1 MKRRHRQKH
10 TILTV
15 LPLAYQDGRDRY
27 VGLLQYIAKH
37 RAKWNV
43 HLVREN
49 IPRRTLERELE
60 SGIDGI
66 ITNADMIG
74 NSFVPL
80 IPPDMPCVVTD
91 PINPECFE
99 ASLKNVAF
107 VDADSEEIGRLGA
120 NYLFGQ
126 GNYTSFG
133 FIGLD
138 EPFHWSQTR
147 LQSFRQTLAEKGV
160 ECSVLNVRRNT
171 MHEAD
176 TTSAMCEW
184 AAALHRPAA
193 VMAASD
199 ELARQFVEA
208 IAAHGLSSPND
219 IAVLGV
225 DNEWI
230 FCTHMQPTL
239 SSVQPDFERAGFL
252 AAQCLDRMMRAG
264 GGNIRMTCPVKTIVG
279 RESTAPSNTAGL
291 MIRRAEEF
299 IHDHPS
305 SVTCVGDVARHLKVS
320 RRLLDLRFHAITGK
334 TVLSAIQDEQLDRV
348 RDLLRTTS
356 LSITEIS
363 TLCNFRSENH
373 LKSLFKKTFGI
384 TMRDYRKSAETGR
397 TRTRSGACPHQLA
410 VPNAS
415 RRTL

>member
-10 TILTV
+10 TILAV

-37 RAKWNV
+37 RARWNV

-49 IPRRTLERELE
+49 IQRRTLERELKG
-60 SGIDGI
+60 GIDGI
-66 ITNADMIG
+66 IANTDMIG
-74 NSFVPL
+74 NSLIPL

-91 PINPECFE
+91 AIHPECFE
-99 ASLKNVAF
+99 TALRNVAF
-107 VDADSEEIGRLGA
+107 VDADSNEIGRLGA
-120 NYLFGQ
+120 NYLSGQ
-126 GNYTSFG
+126 GNYTTFG

-147 LQSFRQTLAEKGV
+147 SQSFRQTLAGKGV
-160 ECSVLNVRRNT
+160 ECSVLNVRRSA
-171 MHEAD
+171 MHEDD
-176 TTSAMCEW
+176 TLRAMCEW
-184 AAALHRPAA
+184 AAGLHRPAA

-208 IAAHGLSSPND
+208 IAARGLGSPND

-239 SSVQPDFERAGFL
+239 SSIQPDFERAGFL
-252 AAQCLDRMMRAG
+252 AAECLDRMMRSG
-264 GGNIRMTCPVKTIVG
+264 GTGRNGIRITCPVKTIVG

-320 RRLLDLRFHAITGK
+320 RRLLDLRFRAITGK
-334 TVLSAIQDEQLDRV
+334 TVLSAIQDEQLNRV

-363 TLCNFRSENH
+363 SRCNFRSENH
-373 LKSLFKKTFGI
+373 LKSLFKKTYGI
-384 TMRDYRKSAETGR
+384 TMRDF
-397 TRTRSGACPHQLA
+397 
-410 VPNAS
+410 
-415 RRTL
+415 RRRP

>member
-10 TILTV
+10 TILAV

-49 IPRRTLERELE
+49 IQRRTLERELKG
-60 SGIDGI
+60 GIDGI
-66 ITNADMIG
+66 IANTDMIG
-74 NSFVPL
+74 NSLIPL

-91 PINPECFE
+91 AIHPECFE
-99 ASLKNVAF
+99 TALRNVSF
-107 VDADSEEIGRLGA
+107 VDADSNEIGRLGA
-120 NYLFGQ
+120 NYLAGQ
-126 GNYTSFG
+126 GNYTTFG

-147 LQSFRQTLAEKGV
+147 SQSFRQTLAGKGV
-160 ECSVLNVRRNT
+160 ECSVLNVRRSA
-171 MHEAD
+171 MHEDD
-176 TTSAMCEW
+176 TLRAMCEW
-184 AAALHRPAA
+184 AAGLHRPAA

-208 IAAHGLSSPND
+208 IAVRGLGSPND

-239 SSVQPDFERAGFL
+239 SSIQPDFERAGFL
-252 AAQCLDRMMRAG
+252 AAECLDRMMRSG
-264 GGNIRMTCPVKTIVG
+264 GTGRNGIRITCPVKTIVG

-320 RRLLDLRFHAITGK
+320 RRLLDLRFRAITGK
-334 TVLSAIQDEQLDRV
+334 TVLSAIQDEQLNRV

-363 TLCNFRSENH
+363 SRCNFRSENH
-373 LKSLFKKTFGI
+373 LKSLFKKTYGI
-384 TMRDYRKSAETGR
+384 TMRDF
-397 TRTRSGACPHQLA
+397 
-410 VPNAS
+410 
-415 RRTL
+415 RRRP

>member
-10 TILTV
+10 TILAV

-37 RAKWNV
+37 RARWNV

-49 IPRRTLERELE
+49 IQRRTLERELKG
-60 SGIDGI
+60 GIDGI
-66 ITNADMIG
+66 IANTDMIG
-74 NSFVPL
+74 NSLIPL

-91 PINPECFE
+91 AIHPECFE
-99 ASLKNVAF
+99 TALRNVAF
-107 VDADSEEIGRLGA
+107 VDADSNEIGRLGA
-120 NYLFGQ
+120 NYLAGQ
-126 GNYTSFG
+126 GNYTTFG

-147 LQSFRQTLAEKGV
+147 SQSFRQTLAGKGV
-160 ECSVLNVRRNT
+160 ECSVLNVRRSA
-171 MHEAD
+171 MHEDD
-176 TTSAMCEW
+176 TLRAMCEW
-184 AAALHRPAA
+184 AAGLHRPAA

-208 IAAHGLSSPND
+208 IAARGLGSPND

-239 SSVQPDFERAGFL
+239 SSIQPDFERAGFL
-252 AAQCLDRMMRAG
+252 AAECLDRMMRIG
-264 GGNIRMTCPVKTIVG
+264 CTGRNGMRITCPVKTIVG

-320 RRLLDLRFHAITGK
+320 RRLLDLRFRAITGK
-334 TVLSAIQDEQLDRV
+334 TVLSAIQDEQLNRV

-363 TLCNFRSENH
+363 SRCNFRSENH
-373 LKSLFKKTFGI
+373 LKSLFKKTYGI
-384 TMRDYRKSAETGR
+384 TMRDF
-397 TRTRSGACPHQLA
+397 
-410 VPNAS
+410 
-415 RRTL
+415 RRRP

>member
-10 TILTV
+10 TILAV

-37 RAKWNV
+37 RARWNV

-49 IPRRTLERELE
+49 IQRRTLERELKG
-60 SGIDGI
+60 GIDGI
-66 ITNADMIG
+66 IANTDMIG
-74 NSFVPL
+74 NSLIPL

-91 PINPECFE
+91 AIHPECFE
-99 ASLKNVAF
+99 TALRNVAF
-107 VDADSEEIGRLGA
+107 VDADSNEIGRLGA
-120 NYLFGQ
+120 NYLAGQ
-126 GNYTSFG
+126 GNYTTFG

-147 LQSFRQTLAEKGV
+147 SQSFRQTLAEKGV
-160 ECSVLNVRRNT
+160 ECSVLNVRRSA
-171 MHEAD
+171 MHEDD
-176 TTSAMCEW
+176 TLRAMCEW
-184 AAALHRPAA
+184 AAGLHRPAA

-208 IAAHGLSSPND
+208 IAARGLGSPND

-239 SSVQPDFERAGFL
+239 SSIQPDFERAGFL
-252 AAQCLDRMMRAG
+252 AAECLDRMMRIG
-264 GGNIRMTCPVKTIVG
+264 CTGRNGMRITCPVKTIVG

-320 RRLLDLRFHAITGK
+320 RRLLDLRFRAITGK
-334 TVLSAIQDEQLDRV
+334 TVLSAIQDEQLNRV

-363 TLCNFRSENH
+363 SRCNFRSENH
-373 LKSLFKKTFGI
+373 LKSLFKKTYGI
-384 TMRDYRKSAETGR
+384 TMRDF
-397 TRTRSGACPHQLA
+397 
-410 VPNAS
+410 
-415 RRTL
+415 RRRP

>member
-10 TILTV
+10 TILAV

-43 HLVREN
+43 HLVRED
-49 IPRRTLERELE
+49 IQRRTLERELKG
-60 SGIDGI
+60 GIDGI
-66 ITNADMIG
+66 IANTDMIG
-74 NSFVPL
+74 NSLIPL
-80 IPPDMPCVVTD
+80 IPSDMPCVVTD
-91 PINPECFE
+91 AIHPECFE
-99 ASLKNVAF
+99 TALRNVAF
-107 VDADSEEIGRLGA
+107 VDADSNEIGRLGA
-120 NYLFGQ
+120 NYLAGQ
-126 GNYTSFG
+126 GNYTTFG

-160 ECSVLNVRRNT
+160 ECSVLNVRRSA
-171 MHEAD
+171 MHEDD
-176 TTSAMCEW
+176 TLRAMCEW
-184 AAALHRPAA
+184 AAGLHRPAA

-208 IAAHGLSSPND
+208 IAARGLGSPND

-239 SSVQPDFERAGFL
+239 SSIQPDFERAGFL
-252 AAQCLDRMMRAG
+252 AAECLDKMMRSG
-264 GGNIRMTCPVKTIVG
+264 GTGRNGMRITCPVKTIVG

-320 RRLLDLRFHAITGK
+320 RRLLDLRFRAITGK
-334 TVLSAIQDEQLDRV
+334 TVLSAIQDEQLNRV

-363 TLCNFRSENH
+363 SRCNFRSENH
-373 LKSLFKKTFGI
+373 LKSLFKKTYGI
-384 TMRDYRKSAETGR
+384 TMRDF
-397 TRTRSGACPHQLA
+397 
-410 VPNAS
+410 
-415 RRTL
+415 RRRP

>member
-10 TILTV
+10 TILAV

-37 RAKWNV
+37 RARWNV

-49 IPRRTLERELE
+49 IQRRTLERELKG
-60 SGIDGI
+60 GIDGI
-66 ITNADMIG
+66 IANTDMIG
-74 NSFVPL
+74 NSLIPL

-91 PINPECFE
+91 AIHPECFE
-99 ASLKNVAF
+99 TALRNVAF
-107 VDADSEEIGRLGA
+107 VDADSNEIGRLGA
-120 NYLFGQ
+120 NYLAGQ
-126 GNYTSFG
+126 GNYTTFG

-147 LQSFRQTLAEKGV
+147 SQSFRQTLAGKGV
-160 ECSVLNVRRNT
+160 ECSVLNVRRSA
-171 MHEAD
+171 MHEDD
-176 TTSAMCEW
+176 TLRAMCEW
-184 AAALHRPAA
+184 AAGLHRPAA

-208 IAAHGLSSPND
+208 IAARGLSSPND

-239 SSVQPDFERAGFL
+239 SSIQPDFERAGFL
-252 AAQCLDRMMRAG
+252 AAECLDRMMRIG
-264 GGNIRMTCPVKTIVG
+264 CTGRNGMRITCPVKTIVG

-320 RRLLDLRFHAITGK
+320 RRLLDLRFRAITGK
-334 TVLSAIQDEQLDRV
+334 TVLSAIQDEQLNRV

-363 TLCNFRSENH
+363 SRCNFRSENH
-373 LKSLFKKTFGI
+373 LKSLFKKTYGI
-384 TMRDYRKSAETGR
+384 TMRDF
-397 TRTRSGACPHQLA
+397 
-410 VPNAS
+410 
-415 RRTL
+415 RRRP

>member
-1 MKRRHRQKH
+1 MTDVAMKRRHRQKH

-27 VGLLQYIAKH
+27 VGLLQYITKH

-49 IPRRTLERELE
+49 IQRRTLERELKG
-60 SGIDGI
+60 GIDGI
-66 ITNADMIG
+66 IANTDMIG
-74 NSFVPL
+74 NSLIPL

-91 PINPECFE
+91 AIHPECFE
-99 ASLKNVAF
+99 TALRNVAF
-107 VDADSEEIGRLGA
+107 VDADSNEIGRLGA
-120 NYLFGQ
+120 NYLAGQ
-126 GNYTSFG
+126 GNYTTFG

-147 LQSFRQTLAEKGV
+147 SQSFRQTLAEKGV
-160 ECSVLNVRRNT
+160 ECSVLNVRRSA
-171 MHEAD
+171 MHEDD
-176 TTSAMCEW
+176 TLRAMCEW
-184 AAALHRPAA
+184 AAGLHRPAA

-208 IAAHGLSSPND
+208 IAARGLGSPND

-239 SSVQPDFERAGFL
+239 SSIQPDFERAGFL
-252 AAQCLDRMMRAG
+252 AAECLDRMMRSG
-264 GGNIRMTCPVKTIVG
+264 CTGRNGIRITCPVKTIVG

-320 RRLLDLRFHAITGK
+320 RRLLDLRFRAITGK
-334 TVLSAIQDEQLDRV
+334 TVLSAIQDEQLNRV

-363 TLCNFRSENH
+363 SRCNFRSENH
-373 LKSLFKKTFGI
+373 LKSLFKKTYGI
-384 TMRDYRKSAETGR
+384 TMRDF
-397 TRTRSGACPHQLA
+397 
-410 VPNAS
+410 
-415 RRTL
+415 RRRP

>member
-10 TILTV
+10 TILAV

-37 RAKWNV
+37 RARWNV

-49 IPRRTLERELE
+49 IQRRTLERELKG
-60 SGIDGI
+60 GIDGI
-66 ITNADMIG
+66 IANTDMIG
-74 NSFVPL
+74 NSLIPL

-91 PINPECFE
+91 AIHPECFE
-99 ASLKNVAF
+99 TALRNVAF
-107 VDADSEEIGRLGA
+107 VDADSNEIGRLGA
-120 NYLFGQ
+120 NYLAGQ
-126 GNYTSFG
+126 GNYTTFG

-147 LQSFRQTLAEKGV
+147 SQSFRQTLAEKGV
-160 ECSVLNVRRNT
+160 ECSVLNVRRSA
-171 MHEAD
+171 MHEDD
-176 TTSAMCEW
+176 TLRAMCEW
-184 AAALHRPAA
+184 AAGLHRPAA

-199 ELARQFVEA
+199 VLARQFVEA
-208 IAAHGLSSPND
+208 SAARGLSSPND

-225 DNEWI
+225 DNVWI

-239 SSVQPDFERAGFL
+239 SSIQPDFERAGFL
-252 AAQCLDRMMRAG
+252 AAECLDRMMRIG
-264 GGNIRMTCPVKTIVG
+264 GTGRNGIRITCPVKTIVG
-279 RESTAPSNTAGL
+279 RKSTAPSNTAGL

-320 RRLLDLRFHAITGK
+320 RRLLDLRFRAITGK
-334 TVLSAIQDEQLDRV
+334 TVLSAIQDEQLNRV

-363 TLCNFRSENH
+363 SRCNFRSENH
-373 LKSLFKKTFGI
+373 LKSLFKKTYGI
-384 TMRDYRKSAETGR
+384 TMRDF
-397 TRTRSGACPHQLA
+397 
-410 VPNAS
+410 
-415 RRTL
+415 RRRP

>member
-1 MKRRHRQKH
+1 MAPKRKFRSKR
-10 TILTV
+10 TILAV

-49 IPRRTLERELE
+49 IQRRTLERELKG
-60 SGIDGI
+60 GIDGI
-66 ITNADMIG
+66 IANTDMIG
-74 NSFVPL
+74 NSLIPL

-91 PINPECFE
+91 AIHPECFE
-99 ASLKNVAF
+99 TALRNVAF
-107 VDADSEEIGRLGA
+107 VDADSNEIGRLGA
-120 NYLFGQ
+120 NYLAGQ
-126 GNYTSFG
+126 GNYTTFG

-147 LQSFRQTLAEKGV
+147 SQSFRQTLAEKGV
-160 ECSVLNVRRNT
+160 ECSVLNVRRSA
-171 MHEAD
+171 MHEDD
-176 TTSAMCEW
+176 TLRAMCEW
-184 AAALHRPAA
+184 AAGLHRPAA

-208 IAAHGLSSPND
+208 IAARGLGSPND

-239 SSVQPDFERAGFL
+239 SSIQPDFERAGFL
-252 AAQCLDRMMRAG
+252 AAECLDRMMRSG
-264 GGNIRMTCPVKTIVG
+264 GTGRNGIRITCPVKTIVG

-320 RRLLDLRFHAITGK
+320 RRLLDLRFRAITGK
-334 TVLSAIQDEQLDRV
+334 TVLSAIQDEQLNRV

-363 TLCNFRSENH
+363 SRCNFRSENH
-373 LKSLFKKTFGI
+373 LKSLFKKTYGI
-384 TMRDYRKSAETGR
+384 TMRDF
-397 TRTRSGACPHQLA
+397 
-410 VPNAS
+410 
-415 RRTL
+415 RRRP

>member
-1 MKRRHRQKH
+1 MTDVAMKRRLRQKH
-10 TILTV
+10 TILAV

-37 RAKWNV
+37 RAEWNV

-49 IPRRTLERELE
+49 IQRRTLERELKG
-60 SGIDGI
+60 GIDGI
-66 ITNADMIG
+66 IANTDMIG
-74 NSFVPL
+74 NSLIPL
-80 IPPDMPCVVTD
+80 IPPDMPCVATD
-91 PINPECFE
+91 AIHPECFE
-99 ASLKNVAF
+99 TALRNVAF
-107 VDADSEEIGRLGA
+107 VDADSNEIGRLGA
-120 NYLFGQ
+120 NYLAGQ
-126 GNYTSFG
+126 GNYTTFG

-160 ECSVLNVRRNT
+160 ECSVLNVRRSA
-171 MHEAD
+171 MHEDD
-176 TTSAMCEW
+176 TLRAMCEW
-184 AAALHRPAA
+184 AAGLHRPAA

-208 IAAHGLSSPND
+208 IAACGLGSPND

-239 SSVQPDFERAGFL
+239 SSIQPDFERAGFL
-252 AAQCLDRMMRAG
+252 AAECLDRMMRSG
-264 GGNIRMTCPVKTIVG
+264 GTGRNGIRITCPVKTIVG

-320 RRLLDLRFHAITGK
+320 RRLLDLRFRAITGK
-334 TVLSAIQDEQLDRV
+334 TVLSAIQDEQLNRV

-363 TLCNFRSENH
+363 SRCNFRSENH
-373 LKSLFKKTFGI
+373 LKSLFKKTYGI
-384 TMRDYRKSAETGR
+384 TMRDF
-397 TRTRSGACPHQLA
+397 
-410 VPNAS
+410 
-415 RRTL
+415 RRRP

>member
-74 NSFVPL
+74 NSLIPL

-91 PINPECFE
+91 AIHPECFE
-99 ASLKNVAF
+99 
-107 VDADSEEIGRLGA
+107 
-120 NYLFGQ
+120 
-126 GNYTSFG
+126 G

-176 TTSAMCEW
+176 TISAMCEW

-320 RRLLDLRFHAITGK
+320 RRLLDLRFRAITGK

-384 TMRDYRKSAETGR
+384 TMRDYRKSAETNRKR
-397 TRTRSGACPHQLA
+397 TEYHGPHGTR
-410 VPNAS
+410 
-415 RRTL
+415 

>member
-1 MKRRHRQKH
+1 MKRRLRQKH
-10 TILTV
+10 TILAV

-37 RAKWNV
+37 RAEWNV

-49 IPRRTLERELE
+49 IQRRTLERELKG
-60 SGIDGI
+60 GIDGI
-66 ITNADMIG
+66 IANTDMIG
-74 NSFVPL
+74 NSLIPL
-80 IPPDMPCVVTD
+80 IPPDMPCVATD
-91 PINPECFE
+91 AIHPECFE
-99 ASLKNVAF
+99 TALRNVAF
-107 VDADSEEIGRLGA
+107 VDADSNEIGRLGA
-120 NYLFGQ
+120 NYLAGQ
-126 GNYTSFG
+126 GNYTTFG

-160 ECSVLNVRRNT
+160 ECSVLNVRRSA
-171 MHEAD
+171 MHEDD
-176 TTSAMCEW
+176 TLRAMCEW
-184 AAALHRPAA
+184 AAGLHRPAA

-208 IAAHGLSSPND
+208 IAACGLGSPND

-239 SSVQPDFERAGFL
+239 SSIQPDFERAGFL
-252 AAQCLDRMMRAG
+252 AAECLDRMMRSG
-264 GGNIRMTCPVKTIVG
+264 GTGRNGIRITCPVKTIVG

-320 RRLLDLRFHAITGK
+320 RRLLDLRFRAITGK
-334 TVLSAIQDEQLDRV
+334 TVLSAIQDEQLNRV

-363 TLCNFRSENH
+363 SRCNFRSENH
-373 LKSLFKKTFGI
+373 LKSLFKKTYGI
-384 TMRDYRKSAETGR
+384 TMRDF
-397 TRTRSGACPHQLA
+397 
-410 VPNAS
+410 
-415 RRTL
+415 RRRP

>member
-1 MKRRHRQKH
+1 M
-10 TILTV
+10 
-15 LPLAYQDGRDRY
+15 
-27 VGLLQYIAKH
+27 
-37 RAKWNV
+37 
-43 HLVREN
+43 
-49 IPRRTLERELE
+49 
-60 SGIDGI
+60 
-66 ITNADMIG
+66 
-74 NSFVPL
+74 
-80 IPPDMPCVVTD
+80 
-91 PINPECFE
+91 
-99 ASLKNVAF
+99 
-107 VDADSEEIGRLGA
+107 
-120 NYLFGQ
+120 
-126 GNYTSFG
+126 
-133 FIGLD
+133 
-138 EPFHWSQTR
+138 
-147 LQSFRQTLAEKGV
+147 
-160 ECSVLNVRRNT
+160 
-171 MHEAD
+171 
-176 TTSAMCEW
+176 
-184 AAALHRPAA
+184 
-193 VMAASD
+193 
-199 ELARQFVEA
+199 
-208 IAAHGLSSPND
+208 SSPND

-230 FCTHMQPTL
+230 FCTHTQPTL

-320 RRLLDLRFHAITGK
+320 RRLLDLRFRAITGK

-384 TMRDYRKSAETGR
+384 TMRDYRKSAETNRKR
-397 TRTRSGACPHQLA
+397 TEYH
-410 VPNAS
+410 
-415 RRTL
+415 